1 MTKRLSL
8 SIISFFVFLILF
20 IGIIIISEYRNMD
33 NLKAEYP
40 TISEKVYDYRK
51 SILRIWAI
59 NLVLKFLI
67 PLLFLITGISKRIE
81 ILAGGNGRG
90 LFLTGVIYV
99 AIYSIIDFL
108 IYLPTSYYASFILG
122 HRFGISNQTLYRWL
136 EISLKNLA
144 LNTLV
149 LGLLIWFPYY
159 IIRISPNRWWLYLG
173 LLAIP
178 VIVFIAFISP
188 TYVDPIF
195 NKYTPLE
202 DEELMRDIKELLNKA
217 GVGDAK
223 IYQVDKSRDTKTMN
237 AYMTGVFSSKRI
249 VLWDTTINNLEK
261 EEVLSI
267 SAHEIGHYVRG
278 HIWKGIVLSG
288 LGAILIMYLLYI
300 TSNWILMNS
309 NGSFGFR
316 KLYDMA
322 SLPLIILVLNFYMF
336 FANPIMN
343 FVSRQMEREAD
354 AYEIKL
360 TKNREAAISAMI
372 KLREGN
378 LSIPR
383 PSRIYKIWYYTHPP
397 VEERIEFFEN
407 VKIQEDN
414 P

>member
-1 MTKRLSL
+1 
-8 SIISFFVFLILF
+8 
-20 IGIIIISEYRNMD
+20 
-33 NLKAEYP
+33 
-40 TISEKVYDYRK
+40 
-51 SILRIWAI
+51 
-59 NLVLKFLI
+59 
-67 PLLFLITGISKRIE
+67 
-81 ILAGGNGRG
+81 
-90 LFLTGVIYV
+90 
-99 AIYSIIDFL
+99 
-108 IYLPTSYYASFILG
+108 
-122 HRFGISNQTLYRWL
+122 
-136 EISLKNLA
+136 
-144 LNTLV
+144 
-149 LGLLIWFPYY
+149 
-159 IIRISPNRWWLYLG
+159 
-173 LLAIP
+173 
-178 VIVFIAFISP
+178 
-188 TYVDPIF
+188 
-195 NKYTPLE
+195 
-202 DEELMRDIKELLNKA
+202 
-217 GVGDAK
+217 
-223 IYQVDKSRDTKTMN
+223 
-237 AYMTGVFSSKRI
+237 
-249 VLWDTTINNLEK
+249 
-261 EEVLSI
+261 
-267 SAHEIGHYVRG
+267 HEIGHYVRG

-354 AYEIKL
+354 AYEINL

-372 KLREGN
+372 KLRESN

>member
-1 MTKRLSL
+1 
-8 SIISFFVFLILF
+8 
-20 IGIIIISEYRNMD
+20 MD

-51 SILRIWAI
+51 SILRVWAI

-178 VIVFIAFISP
+178 VIVFITFISP

-195 NKYTPLE
+195 NKYTP
-202 DEELMRDIKELLNKA
+202 
-217 GVGDAK
+217 
-223 IYQVDKSRDTKTMN
+223 
-237 AYMTGVFSSKRI
+237 
-249 VLWDTTINNLEK
+249 
-261 EEVLSI
+261 
-267 SAHEIGHYVRG
+267 
-278 HIWKGIVLSG
+278 
-288 LGAILIMYLLYI
+288 
-300 TSNWILMNS
+300 
-309 NGSFGFR
+309 
-316 KLYDMA
+316 
-322 SLPLIILVLNFYMF
+322 
-336 FANPIMN
+336 
-343 FVSRQMEREAD
+343 
-354 AYEIKL
+354 
-360 TKNREAAISAMI
+360 
-372 KLREGN
+372 
-378 LSIPR
+378 
-383 PSRIYKIWYYTHPP
+383 
-397 VEERIEFFEN
+397 
-407 VKIQEDN
+407 
-414 P
+414 